1 MVDKTTKML
10 LLVIAIGIWAN
21 LASNWTVVSA
31 QDTSRIERY
40 LRQIATGSCSNSK
53 IC

>member
-1 MVDKTTKML
+1 MVDKTTKTL

-21 LASNWTVVSA
+21 VASNWTVVSA
-31 QDTSRIERY
+31 QDTFNIERY
-40 LRQIATGSCSNSK
+40 VRLIANGLCLNAK